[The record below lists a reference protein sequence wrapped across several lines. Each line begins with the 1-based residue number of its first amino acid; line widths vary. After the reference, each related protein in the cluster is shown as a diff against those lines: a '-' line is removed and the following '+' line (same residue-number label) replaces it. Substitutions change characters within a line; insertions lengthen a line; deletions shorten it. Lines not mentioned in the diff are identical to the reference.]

1 MGVLAQLALA
11 RGVVVSAPAIEVTEA
26 SLAFR
31 LSRSRAGTLKEAA
44 IQMMKS
50 QLNYEQLWAL
60 KGVSLEVPNGE
71 VLGVIGP
78 NGAGKSTL
86 MKMLA
91 RVLPPT
97 EGRVVVRGTVAPMI
111 ELGAGFNTEMTAFE
125 NIVMYGALLGR
136 TPEFMRERAEEI
148 AHWADLDDFIDVPL
162 RSYSSGMLARLGFS
176 VATDT
181 EPDVLIVDEVLSVGD
196 AAFQQKSAE
205 RMERMIAEGASVVL
219 VSHNMS
225 TVLEIADRVIWLD
238 RGLIKMEGD
247 PVEIVA
253 AYEASVA

>member
-1 MGVLAQLALA
+1 MT
-11 RGVVVSAPAIEVTEA
+11 APAIEVRDA

-31 LSRSRAGTLKEAA
+31 LSRSRAGTFKEAA
-44 IQMMKS
+44 IQMVKR
-50 QLNYEQLWAL
+50 QITYEKLWAL
-60 KGVSLEVPNGE
+60 KGVSLDVADGE
-71 VLGVIGP
+71 VLAVIGP

-111 ELGAGFNTEMTAFE
+111 ELGAGFSMELTAYE
-125 NIVMYGALLGR
+125 NIVMYGTLLGR
-136 TPEFMRERAEEI
+136 RPEFMRERAAEI
-148 AHWADLDDFIDVPL
+148 AHWASLDEFIDVPL

-205 RMERMIAEGASVVL
+205 RMKNMIDEGASVVL
-219 VSHNMS
+219 VSHNLA
-225 TVLEIADRVIWLD
+225 TVLEIADRAIWLD
-238 RGLIKMEGD
+238 QGLVKLEGD
-247 PVEIVA
+247 PEDVVA
-253 AYEASVA
+253 AYQASVG

>member
-1 MGVLAQLALA
+1 MNE
-11 RGVVVSAPAIEVTEA
+11 PAIEVHDA

-31 LSRSRAGTLKEAA
+31 LSRSRAGTFKEAA
-44 IQMMKS
+44 IQMVKR
-50 QLNYEQLWAL
+50 QIVYEKLWAL
-60 KGVSLEVPNGE
+60 KGVSLQVNDGE

-111 ELGAGFNTEMTAFE
+111 ELGAGFSMELTAYE
-125 NIVMYGALLGR
+125 NIVMYGTLLGR
-136 TPEFMRERAEEI
+136 PPQLMRDRADEI
-148 AHWADLDDFIDVPL
+148 AEWANLSDYLDVPI

-196 AAFQQKSAE
+196 AAFQQKSSD
-205 RMERMIAEGASVVL
+205 RMRQMIDNGASVVL
-219 VSHNMS
+219 VSHNLS
-225 TVLEIADRVIWLD
+225 TVRDIADRAIWLD
-238 RGLIKMEGD
+238 HGKVMLEGEPEYVVD
-247 PVEIVA
+247 SYEDSVE
-253 AYEASVA
+253 